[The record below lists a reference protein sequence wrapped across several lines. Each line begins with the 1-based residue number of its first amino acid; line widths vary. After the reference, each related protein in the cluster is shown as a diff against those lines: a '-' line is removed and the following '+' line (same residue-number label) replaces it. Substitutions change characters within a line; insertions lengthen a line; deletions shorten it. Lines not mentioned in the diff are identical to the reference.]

1 MDTQHTLRTENCQLT
16 YDGTYEGLLTVVFEC
31 YRLKLK
37 PAGIRSSGSQPPTL
51 FDSASPIDI
60 ATDYACA
67 ERVLA
72 GIRKYGQQQAAMDL
86 LKTFHSESKDRE
98 IVIFGYLQLL
108 FKLRKPIATHY
119 HINEVLRVSQLVK
132 QMGREV
138 HRMHAF
144 VRFQE
149 LADGLFF
156 APIEPDFDVLPFT
169 YQHFHARYAS
179 MDWCIYDIKRNYGM
193 LYKGKDVSR
202 VVLETEQVLQSI
214 QLPAELLSTKEQDYQ
229 KLWKDYFK
237 STNIVERKNMKLH
250 LRHVPTRYWKYL
262 TEKQ

>member
-1 MDTQHTLRTENCQLT
+1 MGASNQLKVAHCQLV

-31 YRLKLK
+31 YRLKLT
-37 PAGIRSSGSQPPTL
+37 PTAISPSSAASQTL
-51 FDSASPIDI
+51 FDYQSPVTIETDVAS
-60 ATDYACA
+60 A
-67 ERVLA
+67 ERVQT
-72 GIRKYGQQQAAMDL
+72 GIRKYGQQQAVMDL

-98 IVIFGYLQLL
+98 MVILGYLQLL

-119 HINEVLRVSQLVK
+119 HLNEVLRVSQLVK
-132 QMGREV
+132 QMRREV

-169 YQHFHARYAS
+169 FQHFKARYTA
-179 MDWCIYDIKRNYGM
+179 MQWCIYDIKRNYGM
-193 LYKGKDVSR
+193 LFDGKAVSS
-202 VVLETEQVLQSI
+202 VVLETEQILQSI

-229 KLWKDYFK
+229 QLWKDYFK
-237 STNIVERKNMKLH
+237 STNIVERKNIKLH